1 MNAMNAYTNTIRETI
16 TSAIDAIRTA
26 QKEAFAYANQ
36 QRATLFELLAEMRG
50 TARVIRDVSDICE
63 EAGVALLDIAED
75 NAHVAEVMNDSTYE
89 FDLLP
94 EGSYEGLA
102 GFCDECGREIR
113 IDEEYDTLGYG
124 EYICGNCLTEREDE
138 PVEEAEPVEEEQT
151 EPNVAETE
159 PTTLTDRNLVAN
171 EQDAQLT
178 IDDILLNAVADLLD
192 PTTPAPTTDDEH
204 AEVEIAL
211 APLPAFVEETTGE
224 TVEA

>member
-16 TSAIDAIRTA
+16 TSAVDAIRTA

-36 QRATLFELLAEMRG
+36 QRATLYELLAEMRC

-75 NAHVAEVMNDSTYE
+75 NARVAEVMHDSTYE

-113 IDEEYDTLGYG
+113 IDEVYDTLSYD
-124 EYICGNCLTEREDE
+124 EYICGTCMTER
-138 PVEEAEPVEEEQT
+138 EAEPVEFAEPAEEEQT

-159 PTTLTDRNLVAN
+159 PTTLTDRNLATN

-178 IDDILLNAVADLLD
+178 IDDIAPNTVADTLN
-192 PTTPAPTTDDEH
+192 PTTTDDEIVDV
-204 AEVEIAL
+204 EVAL
-211 APLPAFVEETTGE
+211 VAE

>member
-1 MNAMNAYTNTIRETI
+1 MTNYTNTIREAV
-16 TSAIDAIRTA
+16 TSALDAIRAA

-36 QRATLFELLAEMRG
+36 QRVALIELLAEMRG
-50 TARVIRDVSDICE
+50 TARVIHDVSEICE
-63 EAGVALLDIAED
+63 EAGVALLDVAED
-75 NAHVAEVMNDSTYE
+75 NAHVAEVMHDSTYE

-94 EGSYEGLA
+94 MGSYEGLS
-102 GFCDECGREIR
+102 GFCGECGREIR

-124 EYICGNCLTEREDE
+124 DYICGNCMTER
-138 PVEEAEPVEEEQT
+138 EAEPVEEEQT

-159 PTTLTDRNLVAN
+159 PTTLTDRNLATN

-178 IDDILLNAVADLLD
+178 IDDIAPNTVADTLN
-192 PTTPAPTTDDEH
+192 PTTDDEH

-211 APLPAFVEETTGE
+211 VAE